1 MVEERTDNDV
11 VNVHTSALFRI
22 ATVANSIG
30 DRLAGFAAGLAILSL
45 IALLLLVLA
54 QILMGTLSGVFTAA
68 ASAMSVSWEY
78 AGYLMGAAFMFGM
91 PHTLRYGGHIRVNV
105 LFDALSEQHQ
115 RLVDLVS
122 SVLSAS
128 IMGVLALSLSTMAFR
143 SLATNSLSTSS
154 LTPLWIPQGALGLA
168 AWLFTLQLL
177 IRVIVLLAGQAAEIP
192 REYVGAPP
200 E

>member
-1 MVEERTDNDV
+1 MIEERADTEMV
-11 VNVHTSALFRI
+11 QSSALSRI
-22 ATVANSIG
+22 ATVANAIG
-30 DRLAGFAAGLAILSL
+30 DRLAGFAAGLAILCL
-45 IALLLLVLA
+45 IALLLLVLT
-54 QILMGTLSGVFTAA
+54 QILMGMLSGVFTAA

-105 LFDALSEQHQ
+105 LFDALKESHQ
-115 RLVDLVS
+115 RIVDL
-122 SVLSAS
+122 LASAMS
-128 IMGVLALSLSTMAFR
+128 AAIMGVLAHSLSTMALR

-168 AWLFTLQLL
+168 AWLFALQLL
-177 IRVIVLLAGQAAEIP
+177 IRAVVLLAGQPAEIP
-192 REYVGAPP
+192 RQYVGAPP